1 MCFFICVVSHRDEKS
16 AAAQNEGER
25 HHASSSPRRRVLPT
39 AASRAGIL
47 FYALRK
53 SVKPFDDFD
62 ANKTERESFS
72 KSIGK
77 KEEDSRERCR
87 IIIMTHPFVVV
98 VKSSPVSSRSGR
110 WQRLKVLRT
119 EEEEEEERQSRL
131 F

>member
-62 ANKTERESFS
+62 ANKTERERDSQNRLE
-72 KSIGK
+72 K
-77 KEEDSRERCR
+77 KKKIRERD
-87 IIIMTHPFVVV
+87 VE
-98 VKSSPVSSRSGR
+98 SSS
-110 WQRLKVLRT
+110 
-119 EEEEEEERQSRL
+119 
-131 F
+131 

>member
-62 ANKTERESFS
+62 ANKTEREIL
-72 KSIGK
+72 KIDWK
-77 KEEDSRERCR
+77 KRRRFERD
-87 IIIMTHPFVVV
+87 VE
-98 VKSSPVSSRSGR
+98 SS
-110 WQRLKVLRT
+110 
-119 EEEEEEERQSRL
+119 
-131 F
+131 